1 VTAYIYVP
9 ESKQH
14 TPQAQNQ
21 KIGKPKLLKG
31 FGEQGDQK
39 KKGPNMIAK
48 IG

>member
-31 FGEQGDQK
+31 FWGTR
-39 KKGPNMIAK
+39 GPKEERA
-48 IG
+48 